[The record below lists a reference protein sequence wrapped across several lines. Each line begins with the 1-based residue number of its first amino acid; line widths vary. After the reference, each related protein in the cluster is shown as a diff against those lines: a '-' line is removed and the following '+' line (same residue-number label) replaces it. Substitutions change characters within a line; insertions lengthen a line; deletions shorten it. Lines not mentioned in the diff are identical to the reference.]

1 MSFIAQRPVRPAE
14 SDVTDVDDGGAQIA
28 IGTFWPTVKLHD
40 LRLAARIAGD
50 ITTSRL
56 MHMATEAAL
65 HVADQLKDW
74 RKQRE
79 AEGAES
85 LASVLLTS
93 VGEPVEQI
101 NGESAKVYRFRRAV
115 YSFTRASVL
124 EGYRDVGT
132 TPKVTKTPKPWT
144 GK

>member
-93 VGEPVEQI
+93 AGEPVEQI
-101 NGESAKVYRFRRAV
+101 NGESAKFIASGARSTPSRAPA
-115 YSFTRASVL
+115 YW
-124 EGYRDVGT
+124 
-132 TPKVTKTPKPWT
+132 KVTGTSAPRQKATRMRRPWT